1 MGAELTQRRQKPNY
15 GFSQEELEVA
25 QGELKAALIF
35 ADYSAAAYSRGNLKH
50 ALDASKVKSLC
61 MRATAR
67 LTAEKK
73 HFAAGG

>member
-1 MGAELTQRRQKPNY
+1 MTQRRQKPNY
-15 GFSQEELEVA
+15 GFNQEELEVA

-50 ALDASKVKSLC
+50 ALDARSKVKSLC